1 MIAKVSLTKAI
12 YDEMREDA
20 MALKLTLKP
29 GERAAIN
36 GAVVING
43 DRRASL
49 VVENKARV
57 LRESD
62 IMQPE
67 DADTPAKRIY
77 LPVMMMYLDPAAEE
91 QFLSEYEL
99 RLKQFADAV
108 SNVEALQSCARL
120 AAHVA
125 NGEYY
130 KALSECR
137 CLMKFEEDRLSH
149 VA

>member
-1 MIAKVSLTKAI
+1 
-12 YDEMREDA
+12 

-36 GAVVING
+36 GAVIVNG

-49 VVENKARV
+49 VLENKARV

-62 IMQPE
+62 IMQP
-67 DADTPAKRIY
+67 DNATTPAKRIY
-77 LPVMMMYLDPAAEE
+77 LPIMMMYLDPDAGKEM
-91 QFLSEYEL
+91 QGEYEK
-99 RLKQFADAV
+99 RLTEFVNAV
-108 SNVEALQSCARL
+108 SSPEALADCTNL

-125 NGEYY
+125 NGDFY
-130 KALSECR
+130 KALSVCR
-137 CLMKFEEDRLSH
+137 DLIEFETKRLSN

>member
-1 MIAKVSLTKAI
+1 MV
-12 YDEMREDA
+12 
-20 MALKLTLKP
+20 LKLTLKP

-36 GAVVING
+36 GAVIING

-62 IMQPE
+62 ILQPE
-67 DADTPAKRIY
+67 DANTPAKRIY
-77 LPVMMMYLDPAAEE
+77 LPVMMMYLEPAMHDEMHA
-91 QFLSEYEL
+91 EYEL

-108 SNVEALQSCARL
+108 INVDALEVCTKL

-125 NGEYY
+125 NGEFY
-130 KALSECR
+130 KALTACR
-137 CLMKFEEDRLSH
+137 SLMEFEDKRLTN

>member
-1 MIAKVSLTKAI
+1 MV
-12 YDEMREDA
+12 
-20 MALKLTLKP
+20 LKLTLKP

-36 GAVVING
+36 GAVIVNG

-57 LRESD
+57 LREGD
-62 IMQPE
+62 ILQPA
-67 DADTPAKRIY
+67 DANTPAKRIY
-77 LPVMMMYLDPAAEE
+77 LPIMMMYLEPAVNNEL
-91 QFLSEYEL
+91 QVEYEL

-108 SNVEALQSCARL
+108 INVDALEICARL

-125 NGEYY
+125 NSEFY
-130 KALSECR
+130 KALTACR
-137 CLMKFEEDRLSH
+137 LLIEFEAERLTD

>member
-1 MIAKVSLTKAI
+1 MV
-12 YDEMREDA
+12 
-20 MALKLTLKP
+20 LKLTLKP

-36 GAVVING
+36 GAVIVNG

-57 LRESD
+57 LREGD
-62 IMQPE
+62 ILQPE
-67 DADTPAKRIY
+67 DANTPAKRIY
-77 LPVMMMYLDPAAEE
+77 LPIMMMYLEPATNHDL
-91 QFLSEYEL
+91 QTEYEL

-108 SNVEALQSCARL
+108 INVDALETCARL

-125 NGEYY
+125 NGEFY
-130 KALSECR
+130 KALTACR
-137 CLMKFEEDRLSH
+137 LLIAFEDKRLSN

>member
-1 MIAKVSLTKAI
+1 
-12 YDEMREDA
+12 

-67 DADTPAKRIY
+67 DANTPAKRIY
-77 LPVMMMYLDPAAEE
+77 LPVMMMYLDPTTEG
-91 QFLSEYEL
+91 QFISDYEL

-108 SNVEALQSCARL
+108 TNVEALQSCTRL

-137 CLMKFEEDRLSH
+137 SLMKFEEERLSH

>member
-1 MIAKVSLTKAI
+1 
-12 YDEMREDA
+12 

-36 GAVVING
+36 GAVIING

-62 IMQPE
+62 ILQPE
-67 DADTPAKRIY
+67 DADTPAKMIY
-77 LPVMMMYLDPAAEE
+77 LPVMMMYLDPSEE
-91 QFLSEYEL
+91 GKFIKEYEL
-99 RLKQFADAV
+99 RLKQFADAI
-108 SNVEALQSCARL
+108 SNVDALQSCARL

-125 NGEYY
+125 NGDYY
-130 KALSECR
+130 KALTECR
-137 CLMKFEEDRLSH
+137 ALMKFEEDRLNH

>member
-1 MIAKVSLTKAI
+1 
-12 YDEMREDA
+12 

-36 GAVVING
+36 GAVIVNG

-62 IMQPE
+62 ILQPE
-67 DADTPAKRIY
+67 DANTPAKRIY
-77 LPVMMMYLDPAAEE
+77 LPIMMMYLEPADLTEMQA
-91 QFLSEYEL
+91 EYEL
-99 RLKQFADAV
+99 RLRQFADAV
-108 SNVEALQSCARL
+108 INVDALELCAKL

-125 NGEYY
+125 NGDYY
-130 KALSECR
+130 KALTVCR
-137 CLMKFEEDRLSH
+137 RLIEFEEERLSN